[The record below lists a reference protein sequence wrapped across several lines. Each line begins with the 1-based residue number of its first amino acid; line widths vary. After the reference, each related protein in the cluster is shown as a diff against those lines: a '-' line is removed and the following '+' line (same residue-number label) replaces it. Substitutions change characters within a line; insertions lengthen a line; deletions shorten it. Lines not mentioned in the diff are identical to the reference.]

1 MRKSFRIVSIGIS
14 GLLLAA
20 AASVALLATSGS
32 RVQAQA
38 APAPAPCACSRS
50 TPIIGAD
57 EVSLVPGQLTP
68 RYGIIHCQCGVAT
81 CVSQVAY
88 GSVGLPQL
96 YCVK

>member
-1 MRKSFRIVSIGIS
+1 MSKPARALAITVSGV
-14 GLLLAA
+14 LLAA
-20 AASVALLATSGS
+20 AASVALLATEGS
-32 RVQAQA
+32 RVQAQT
-38 APAPAPCACSRS
+38 PPAPCACSRS

-68 RYGIIHCQCGVAT
+68 RFGIIHCQCGAAT

>member
-1 MRKSFRIVSIGIS
+1 MRKSARALAITVSGV
-14 GLLLAA
+14 LLAA
-20 AASVALLATSGS
+20 AASVALLATEGS
-32 RVQAQA
+32 RVQAQT
-38 APAPAPCACSRS
+38 PPAPCACSRS
-50 TPIIGAD
+50 TPLIGAD

-68 RYGIIHCQCGVAT
+68 RFGIIHCQCGAAT

>member
-1 MRKSFRIVSIGIS
+1 MRKSIRIVSLTVSGIV
-14 GLLLAA
+14 LAA

-32 RVQAQA
+32 SAQVQG
-38 APAPAPCACSRS
+38 APAPCACSRS
-50 TPIIGAD
+50 TPLIGAD
-57 EVSLVPGQLTP
+57 DVTAVPGQLAP
-68 RYGIIHCQCGVAT
+68 RYGIIHCQCGAAT